1 MIKDLGAGAIDAG
14 VLWGPIAGYHAKQ
27 ATPPLTV
34 VPLTREAGN
43 PPLVYRITMGVRFS
57 DQEWKRSLN
66 RMIQENQPAINEILL
81 DFGVP
86 LLDENNQPIRQGAL
100 SKRP

>member
-1 MIKDLGAGAIDAG
+1 MKPGRRR
-14 VLWGPIAGYHAKQ
+14 WS
-27 ATPPLTV
+27 
-34 VPLTREAGN
+34 

-57 DQEWKRSLN
+57 DQEWKRTLN

-81 DFGVP
+81 AFGVP
-86 LLDENNQPIRQGAL
+86 LLDESNQPIREGPL